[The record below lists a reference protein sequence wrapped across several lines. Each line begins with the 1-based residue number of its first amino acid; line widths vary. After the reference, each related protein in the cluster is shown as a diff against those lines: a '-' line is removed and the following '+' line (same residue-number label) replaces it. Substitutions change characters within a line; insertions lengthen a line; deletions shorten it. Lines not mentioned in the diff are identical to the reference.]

1 MRAQLEELMMEGDLL
16 EVTLDETQ
24 HIWKLLQACHVHAD
38 GRFLDF
44 QVSWKGMDWG
54 GGVLHLLFRVQHQRF
69 NLLLCCPGKSSIFG
83 LCGFAV
89 FSQLKKFSY
98 KT

>member
-1 MRAQLEELMMEGDLL
+1 MPRQSEWPLLDISDTMRAQLEELMMEGDLL

-44 QVSWKGMDWG
+44 QVSRKGMDWG
-54 GGVLHLLFRVQHQRF
+54 DGGSSS
-69 NLLLCCPGKSSIFG
+69 SSISCPTSTF
-83 LCGFAV
+83 
-89 FSQLKKFSY
+89 
-98 KT
+98 